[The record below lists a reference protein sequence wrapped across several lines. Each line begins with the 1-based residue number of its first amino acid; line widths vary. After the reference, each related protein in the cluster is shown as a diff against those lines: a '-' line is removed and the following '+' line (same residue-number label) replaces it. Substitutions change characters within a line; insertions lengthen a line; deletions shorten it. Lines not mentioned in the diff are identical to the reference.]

1 MVSNNLISNFREK
14 ANVFND
20 FFVQQ
25 LQPLAN
31 NSILQTNQILYTQ
44 NTHNTLSN
52 FDIDCGKV
60 LKLINGLHPHK
71 AHGHDGISIRMLK
84 LCNLA
89 ITKPM
94 SIIYKN
100 CLQGGVFPDNWKK
113 GNIIPVLKKL

>member
-25 LQPLAN
+25 RQPLAN

-44 NTHNTLSN
+44 NTHSTLSN

-84 LCNLA
+84 LCNLT

-100 CLQGGVFPDNWKK
+100 YLQGGVFPDIWKK
-113 GNIIPVLKKL
+113 GNIIPVHKKL